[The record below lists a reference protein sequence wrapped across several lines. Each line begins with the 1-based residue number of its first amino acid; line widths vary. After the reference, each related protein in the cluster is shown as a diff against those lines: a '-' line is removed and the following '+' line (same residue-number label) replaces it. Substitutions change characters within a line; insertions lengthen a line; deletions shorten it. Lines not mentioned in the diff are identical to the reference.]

1 VEDHTSS
8 YPDSSPAI
16 ISLTSKITLSCRLL
30 GIHMRLSKRQ
40 RHTHA
45 LDDFR
50 RGSPSGGGKTD
61 EQLKNTPAINLGL
74 LLRRKPVTSAVFLF
88 RRIRFTFGK
97 VRYLEL
103 THAIE
108 L

>member
-16 ISLTSKITLSCRLL
+16 ISLTSQITLSCRLL

-50 RGSPSGGGKTD
+50 RGSPSGGDKTD
-61 EQLKNTPAINLGL
+61 EQLKNTSAINLG
-74 LLRRKPVTSAVFLF
+74 PAAQEETSYVCGFFVSEDSLH
-88 RRIRFTFGK
+88 IWQSK
-97 VRYLEL
+97 VPGVDARN
-103 THAIE
+103 
-108 L
+108 

>member
-1 VEDHTSS
+1 MEDHTSS
-8 YPDSSPAI
+8 YPDSSPAT

-50 RGSPSGGGKTD
+50 RGSPSGRDKTD
-61 EQLKNTPAINLGL
+61 EQLKNTSAINLG
-74 LLRRKPVTSAVFLF
+74 PAAQEETSYVCCFLF